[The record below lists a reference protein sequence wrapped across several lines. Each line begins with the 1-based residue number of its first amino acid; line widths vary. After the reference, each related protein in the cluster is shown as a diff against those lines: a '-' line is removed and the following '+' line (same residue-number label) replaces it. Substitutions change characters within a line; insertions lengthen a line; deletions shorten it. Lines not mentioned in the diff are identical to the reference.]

1 MSGTTLK
8 RSGEKHLP
16 LGVKTRFLVHRIHT
30 CFNSMSYETTS
41 SSCLDELTLAHLSTM
56 LHANCHKSLKDEK
69 KTNGI
74 VTQKAWIL
82 NDLTEAIAPGV
93 NQRKHHED
101 QSYKKANV
109 IICVSLFS
117 CCLMFNTFFIHF
129 QDKCLKDRAVRFRS
143 TDEEFVFEI
152 EPNEKIVIPDG
163 SDIFQKILKDMQA
176 GIENNSTAAEDDDVF
191 DGVFTASIG
200 RLEKKTE
207 VKKCTI
213 TRKSILKR
221 RGSCRK

>member
-30 CFNSMSYETTS
+30 CFNGMSYEPTS

-69 KTNGI
+69 N
-74 VTQKAWIL
+74 
-82 NDLTEAIAPGV
+82 LTEAIAPGV